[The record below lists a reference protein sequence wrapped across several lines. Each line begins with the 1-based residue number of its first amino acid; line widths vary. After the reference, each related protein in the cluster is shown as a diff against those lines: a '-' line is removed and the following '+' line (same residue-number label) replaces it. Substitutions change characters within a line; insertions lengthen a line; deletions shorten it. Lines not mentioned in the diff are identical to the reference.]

1 MGKRVL
7 SVVLV
12 LSMLCISLTG
22 CSKLKATTMRLLGYE
37 GRVVLQENGRNKKVK
52 EDARINSG
60 SEIKTS
66 IFSSAT
72 IGLDDVKIV
81 SMDQSSVAEF
91 VQSGK
96 KLEMNLTK
104 GSIFFEVKQPLA
116 DDETFDI
123 TTSTMIVGIRG
134 TSGYVEIAEDGT
146 ERLIV
151 TDGVVHVIYKNPETG
166 EVTEADVRAGEEF
179 RSYYLDESMID
190 DRDNGDDGNDS
201 GDEGSLS
208 GDGDDAN
215 GEDENVNGDGD
226 DANGDDDNANV
237 DDDNINGDEDSVNST
252 ELTPGF
258 VYEITDVTKE
268 TFPAFAR
275 NYILKNE
282 EVKEKI
288 SGDMGEDEL
297 DELLWDKEYGYEMSP
312 DSYGNYASLKDVIN
326 ALEQLEM
333 VFRITAY
340 TLNRDAEG
348 LEHYLESKSV
358 PSAQYI
364 TDFGFEMLEAIQRL
378 NSIK

>member
-7 SVVLV
+7 SVILV

-96 KLEMNLTK
+96 KLELNLTK
-104 GSIFFEVKQPLA
+104 GSIFFEVKKPLA

-179 RSYYLDESMID
+179 RSYYLDESMIN

-215 GEDENVNGDGD
+215 GEDANGEDENVNGD
-226 DANGDDDNANV
+226 DDNVNV
-237 DDDNINGDEDSVNST
+237 DDDNTIGDEDSVNNT

-312 DSYGNYASLKDVIN
+312 DSYGNYASLNDVIN

-333 VFRITAY
+333 VFRIAAY

-348 LEHYLESKSV
+348 LENYLESKSV

>member
-7 SVVLV
+7 SVILV

-237 DDDNINGDEDSVNST
+237 DDDNINEDEDNVNST

>member
-7 SVVLV
+7 SVILV
-12 LSMLCISLTG
+12 LSVLCISLTG

-52 EDARINSG
+52 EEARINSG

-104 GSIFFEVKQPLA
+104 GSIFFEVKKPLA
-116 DDETFDI
+116 DDETFEI

-151 TDGVVHVIYKNPETG
+151 TDGVVHVVYKNPETG

-215 GEDENVNGDGD
+215 GEDENVNGD
-226 DANGDDDNANV
+226 DDNVNV
-237 DDDNINGDEDSVNST
+237 DDDNTNKDEGSVNNT

-297 DELLWDKEYGYEMSP
+297 DELLWDKEYGYELSP

-358 PSAQYI
+358 PGAQYI